1 MQRTCIGILKK
12 TAASK
17 HTQRCLP
24 SLLIRQVQMRIT
36 VRYYFIPVILQM
48 VNKKWWRYGETGW
61 EHKLV
66 QLLWK
71 PVHQNFRKLHIE
83 PPYNPAIPLLVVY
96 PRVWK
101 TGTQIDTSVCSCIL
115 HKSQKMETTQ
125 AAMSKWVGK
134 PAVVDTMGYYSVIER
149 SENLIDAI
157 AWLDLENIVLSE
169 ISEIQK
175 DKYCMVPCNVSY
187 LE

>member
-1 MQRTCIGILKK
+1 M
-12 TAASK
+12 
-17 HTQRCLP
+17 
-24 SLLIRQVQMRIT
+24 
-36 VRYYFIPVILQM
+36 
-48 VNKKWWRYGETGW
+48 
-61 EHKLV
+61 
-66 QLLWK
+66 
-71 PVHQNFRKLHIE
+71 
-83 PPYNPAIPLLVVY
+83 
-96 PRVWK
+96 
-101 TGTQIDTSVCSCIL
+101 
-115 HKSQKMETTQ
+115 
-125 AAMSKWVGK
+125 GK